1 MALAKE
7 AFVFSSLG
15 SQGGKTKQTSAG
27 VHLGR
32 VVLAIECYMLLDDPF
47 CIHA

>member
-15 SQGGKTKQTSAG
+15 YQGGKTKQTSGSFLQSSATYMMN
-27 VHLGR
+27 HLP
-32 VVLAIECYMLLDDPF
+32 LM
-47 CIHA
+47 